1 MAMSFTCKNCKKDMR
16 VTPLQYEQS
25 PFCNSCYPSRLRKFI
40 QSNNV
45 SAKRDSFGFR
55 QSQKKAM
62 YFSQK

>member
-1 MAMSFTCKNCKKDMR
+1 MR